1 MQETSEPL
9 DLVALGALVVRL
21 DPGTVPFEFASIYQ
35 AHISGGEFNVAAN
48 AASCFG
54 LSSAIVTAS
63 VDYPLGRR
71 VEREVRAM
79 GVRGFYRVFPHD
91 GVRGPN
97 IALVF
102 SDRGAGPRP
111 PQVFYNRADEAAAR
125 LKPGDVAWADVFATG
140 ARWFHSGGIF
150 ASLSSTTPALIA
162 EGMEA
167 ARTAGAT
174 VSFDLNYRPRL
185 WSAVGGVDRARSVL
199 GELVGQS
206 DVLLGNE
213 EDLQHGLGLDGP
225 TADEPER
232 LEPAAF
238 VALAEQAH
246 LRFPRLRVIATTLRQ
261 VRSANRH
268 AWTAVAWI
276 DGTCYQAPTIELD
289 VLDRVGGGDGFASGL
304 IFGLLTGRPPEDA
317 VRLGWAHGAL
327 ITTFPGD
334 TTMARLADV
343 EALAAGGSAR
353 IQR

>member
-1 MQETSEPL
+1 MQEASQPL

-21 DPGTVPFEFASIYQ
+21 DPGPVPFEFASDYQ
-35 AHISGGEFNVAAN
+35 AHISGGEFNVTAN

-54 LSSAIVTAS
+54 LSSGIVTAS
-63 VDYPLGRR
+63 VEYPLGRR

-79 GVRGFYRVFPHD
+79 GVRGFYKVFAHD

-111 PQVFYNRADEAAAR
+111 PKVFYNRADEAAAR
-125 LKPGDVAWADVFATG
+125 LKPGDIAWAEVFATG

-185 WSAVGGVDRARSVL
+185 WSVGGGVDRARSVL
-199 GELVGQS
+199 GELVERS

-213 EDLQHGLGLDGP
+213 EDLQQGLGLQGP
-225 TADEPER
+225 SVDEPER
-232 LEPAAF
+232 LDPAAF

-246 LRFPRLRVIATTLRQ
+246 LSP
-261 VRSANRH
+261 N
-268 AWTAVAWI
+268 
-276 DGTCYQAPTIELD
+276 
-289 VLDRVGGGDGFASGL
+289 
-304 IFGLLTGRPPEDA
+304 PPIDA
-317 VRLGWAHGAL
+317 VRE
-327 ITTFPGD
+327 P
-334 TTMARLADV
+334 ARMTNQV
-343 EALAAGGSAR
+343 P
-353 IQR
+353 I